1 MNKGRAKQS
10 LDWLQRECVFCVT
23 DLEEADE
30 RNWSVHSEGSA
41 GRKRGE
47 EEDKK
52 ERGCQAS
59 QRVKIGTR
67 QGVGESKAKR
77 KGGKVDKRVR
87 KKARVSLWV
96 RTDVELTNA
105 KGEEDNKTKQ
115 PQRRLNFFFFIQ

>member
-10 LDWLQRECVFCVT
+10 LDWLQRECVFCVS

-67 QGVGESKAKR
+67 QGVGNQRQSGREAKWT
-77 KGGKVDKRVR
+77 KG
-87 KKARVSLWV
+87 
-96 RTDVELTNA
+96 
-105 KGEEDNKTKQ
+105 
-115 PQRRLNFFFFIQ
+115 